1 VPTNRPPS
9 LRARIG
15 GRWAVSVPTFIV
27 GAVLIAIG
35 FGVQQL
41 PPLAGDITPGYRIAG
56 YAVQVAVLGLLL
68 LAADRTLL
76 RNRRMHPASPWLVTG
91 TSAMLGVARL
101 GALMGLNAA
110 TGHSL
115 APSVTALDLLVIGLL
130 TAAPLMPVTA
140 LILATREWYSSERER
155 LIATDIALEID
166 RMRATGA
173 MEQMRRMVDDDA
185 RARLDD
191 ARGRALPVLDATRP
205 DDDASA
211 RAAAQALLS
220 TARGDVRTAS
230 HQLAGSASASYPR
243 VRWREII
250 ATSLGRNPL
259 PERLAVL
266 AAMVVT
272 GPALLVVTGLGG
284 AALALTSLA
293 VAAFL
298 LYPLGRRIIA
308 RRQTWAVPVSLTT
321 AAATGVIP
329 MAVLQVAGEYDRFLP
344 RQIGFV
350 VAVVVATA
358 LMSGLLTALD
368 ASDDVIAELRAITER
383 SEIEALAAEQARRAL
398 DRDLA
403 GYLHGT
409 LQTRLVATAYD
420 IEGARRRGD
429 ERAVADAIARGR
441 EALDALSPTQ
451 AEQHAGSWHQARE
464 AITGRWMGILDI
476 TWSADDAHLK
486 PDEAVVVADVIQEC
500 LSNALIHGQA
510 STATITVRV
519 ALDRIALEVRDNGRG
534 PQRGE
539 AGMGSAVLTG
549 AAGGDWALAG
559 DSSGATVRAHV
570 PR

>member
-1 VPTNRPPS
+1 MPTSRPPS

-15 GRWAVSVPTFIV
+15 GRWAVSVPTFVV

-35 FGVQQL
+35 FGAQQL
-41 PPLAGDITPGYRIAG
+41 PPFAGEITPGYRLAG
-56 YAVQVAVLGLLL
+56 YAVQVAALGLVLL
-68 LAADRTLL
+68 VADRTLL
-76 RNRRMHPASPWLVTG
+76 RNRRVRPASPWLVTG
-91 TSAMLGVARL
+91 ISAMLGVARL
-101 GALMGLNAA
+101 GALLGLNAA

-115 APSVTALDLLVIGLL
+115 APSVTVLDLLVIGLL

-155 LIATDIALEID
+155 LIATDIALEVD

-173 MEQMRRMVDDDA
+173 IEQMRRMVDDEA

-211 RAAAQALLS
+211 RAAAQALLR
-220 TARGDVRTAS
+220 TARGDVRAAS

-259 PERLAVL
+259 PERLAVP
-266 AAMVVT
+266 AAIVVT

-284 AALALTSLA
+284 AALALASLA
-293 VAAFL
+293 VAAL
-298 LYPLGRRIIA
+298 VLYPLGRRIIA
-308 RRQTWAVPVSLTT
+308 RRPTWAVPVSLATAT
-321 AAATGVIP
+321 AAGVIP
-329 MAVLQVAGEYDRFLP
+329 MAVLRVAGEYDRFLP

-368 ASDDVIAELRAITER
+368 ASDDVIAEIRAITKR
-383 SEIEALAAEQARRAL
+383 SEIEARAAEQARQAL

-409 LQTRLVATAYD
+409 LQTRLVAAAYD

-429 ERAVADAIARGR
+429 ERGVADAITRGR
-441 EALDALSPTQ
+441 EALDALSP
-451 AEQHAGSWHQARE
+451 APAGQHAGSWHETRE
-464 AITGRWMGILDI
+464 AITHRWMGILDI
-476 TWSADDAHLK
+476 AWNADDASLE
-486 PDEAVVVADVIQEC
+486 PDEVVAVADVIQEC

-510 STATITVRV
+510 SMASITVRV
-519 ALDRIALEVRDNGRG
+519 APDRIALEVRDNGRG
-534 PQRGE
+534 PQGGD

-549 AAGGDWALAG
+549 AAGHDWRLDG
-559 DSSGATVRAHV
+559 GPDGATVRAHV